1 MGRNERVVLGGSVP
15 DRIAANLGYPLKLQ
29 MDNRPELVSLTLAQ
43 GGSLR
48 LGPTKTIEL
57 FVGPIDVPKRFGFN

>member
-43 GGSLR
+43 GA
-48 LGPTKTIEL
+48 
-57 FVGPIDVPKRFGFN
+57 PIDRPNENNRAIRWAYRWA

>member
-43 GGSLR
+43 GISHR
-48 LGPTKTIEL
+48 
-57 FVGPIDVPKRFGFN
+57 